1 MKKVLVIGSSNRD
14 LIVTVDDFP
23 RPGETVMGN
32 SFLQMMGGKGG
43 NQAIAAKRAG
53 ADVLFISCIG
63 EDENGMAI
71 KKNYQSE
78 GLDVSYMLL
87 SEDKPTGVALITVD
101 RNGENNIVTIAGAN
115 EDLLPENLTT
125 LDETIAQADIL
136 LMQMETPVLTN
147 LEISRKARDNNKKV
161 VLNAAPAMAIPRE
174 LLELVDILIVNETE
188 AETISGMK
196 VGKSPERVIRHL
208 QGKGVEQVILTLGE
222 NGLLYGTGAGE
233 TVHLPAYKVNPV
245 DSTAAGDTFCGAL
258 AAALSRKM
266 EWEEALRY
274 SMAAA
279 AISVTRMGAQPSIP
293 DRHQVEAFIAKNTL
307 IENS

>member
-1 MKKVLVIGSSNRD
+1 MNKVLVVGSSNRD

-147 LEISRKARDNNKKV
+147 LEISRKARDNN
-161 VLNAAPAMAIPRE
+161 
-174 LLELVDILIVNETE
+174 
-188 AETISGMK
+188 
-196 VGKSPERVIRHL
+196 
-208 QGKGVEQVILTLGE
+208 
-222 NGLLYGTGAGE
+222 
-233 TVHLPAYKVNPV
+233 
-245 DSTAAGDTFCGAL
+245 
-258 AAALSRKM
+258 
-266 EWEEALRY
+266 
-274 SMAAA
+274 
-279 AISVTRMGAQPSIP
+279 
-293 DRHQVEAFIAKNTL
+293 
-307 IENS
+307 

>member
-1 MKKVLVIGSSNRD
+1 MEKVLVIGSSNRD

-23 RPGETVMGN
+23 RPGETITGN

-53 ADVLFISCIG
+53 TDVLFISCIG

-71 KKNYQSE
+71 KQNYQSE
-78 GLDVSYMLL
+78 GLDVSYMML

-101 RNGENNIVTIAGAN
+101 RNGENNIVIIAGAN

-125 LDETIAQADIL
+125 LEETIKKSDIV
-136 LMQMETPVLTN
+136 LMQLEIPVLTN
-147 LEISRKARDNNKKV
+147 LEIGRKARDNNKKV
-161 VLNAAPAMAIPRE
+161 VLNAAPAKAIPQE

-188 AETISGMK
+188 AETISGINVRK
-196 VGKSPERVIRHL
+196 DPEEAIRHL
-208 QGKGVEQVILTLGE
+208 LEKGAEQVILTLGE
-222 NGLLYGTGAGE
+222 NGLLYGTKTKE
-233 TVHLPAYKVNPV
+233 IVHLPAYKVKPV

-266 EWEEALRY
+266 EWEEALRF

-279 AISVTRMGAQPSIP
+279 AISVTKMGAQPSIP
-293 DRHQVEAFIAKNTL
+293 DRHQVEAFISKNSL